1 MVVAFA
7 LFPTII
13 LASNDPALSLTVQ
26 NASASAK
33 SLKLLLTVACIGTPL
48 VLGYT
53 TFVFYTFRG
62 KVKLDET
69 SY

>member
-1 MVVAFA
+1 
-7 LFPTII
+7 
-13 LASNDPALSLTVQ
+13 ASNDPALSLTVQ